1 MQSDQEN
8 GITFVRLS
16 RQEKRTFKLPWKMN
30 ELTTFALLCFTSFFT
45 LINPIGTM
53 PIFMT
58 MTSELDVNNRNHT
71 ARKASLVAFVTI
83 LTFAF
88 SGQLLFKFFGISVN
102 SFKIVGG
109 VIFFIMGMDML
120 QARLSQVKIKD
131 SEIRSYVNDISIT
144 PLAIPMICGPGAI
157 TNSIVLMEKAT
168 TLEMKLILIA
178 VISVVML
185 LTYIILLSSSK
196 IIKLL
201 GETGN
206 NVLMRLMGLIVMVIA
221 VEFFFSGLK
230 PILADMLH

>member
-1 MQSDQEN
+1 
-8 GITFVRLS
+8 
-16 RQEKRTFKLPWKMN
+16 MN
-30 ELTTFALLCFTSFFT
+30 DLTTFALLCLTSFFT

-58 MTSELDVNNRNHT
+58 MTSELDVSDRNRT
-71 ARKASLVAFVTI
+71 AKKASIIAFGTI
-83 LTFAF
+83 LLFAF

-109 VIFFIMGMDML
+109 VIFFILGMDML

-131 SEIRSYVNDISIT
+131 SEIKSYVNDISIT

-168 TLEMKLILIA
+168 TMEMKMILIGCITL
-178 VISVVML
+178 VIL
-185 LTYIILLSSSK
+185 LTYLILLGSSK

-206 NVLMRLMGLIVMVIA
+206 NVLIRLMGLIVMVIA

-230 PILADMLH
+230 PILRDILK